1 MKHKLVT
8 ILIFISTI
16 FSETLEYDLE
26 FSGIPAGE
34 SILSLKK
41 GIMGENNIYNLT
53 STTTTNKVFS
63 KILKF
68 TENITIA
75 LDTFD
80 FSIKKIQKRTYQGRK
95 RKSFQAIVTYDATKD
110 TSMALSKN
118 KKIKIAGKVYN
129 PFSIIYYLRNQSIEL
144 SDTFNFT
151 TYDNDK
157 KRELTIIATRIEK
170 VTVPH
175 GEYTCIV
182 IEPEGNLSK
191 GSIRIWLDKT
201 TKIPIQLEIKNKVG
215 TLKMSLKN
223 ITP

>member
-41 GIMGENNIYNLT
+41 EIMGENNIYNLT

-80 FSIKKIQKRTYQGRK
+80 FSIKKIQKRTYQGKK
-95 RKSFQAIVTYDATKD
+95 RKSFQAIVTYDAAKD

-129 PFSIIYYLRNQSIEL
+129 PFAIIYYLRNQSIEL
-144 SDTFNFT
+144 SDAFNFT

-182 IEPEGNLSK
+182 IEPEGKLSK

-223 ITP
+223 IAP